1 MITISKRVEYSIEL
15 MSFLTKTGPKAVS
28 LMEISKKTG
37 LPYRFLGQ
45 VAIDLRK
52 GGIVE
57 GREGKMGGYVLTKGW
72 KDKNL
77 YDLLTALGEN
87 KGMVKCLG
95 TPGGCSRQD
104 GCKMRNIWQKLEE
117 NFLNDLKEI
126 KLNEI

>member
-1 MITISKRVEYSIEL
+1 MITISKKVEYSIDL
-15 MSFLTKTGPKAVS
+15 LSFLIKAGDKAVS
-28 LMEISKKTG
+28 LMEVSKKTG

-57 GREGKMGGYVLTKGW
+57 GREGKMGGYVLVNGW
-72 KDKNL
+72 KDKTL

-95 TPGGCSRQD
+95 SGVKCIREK
-104 GCKMRNIWQKLEE
+104 GCKMRNVWQKLEL
-117 NFLNDLKEI
+117 NFLQDLKKI

>member
-1 MITISKRVEYSIEL
+1 MITISKKVEYSIEL
-15 MSFLTKTGPKAVS
+15 LSFLIKTGDKAVS
-28 LMEISKKTG
+28 LMEVSKKTG

-57 GREGKMGGYVLTKGW
+57 GREGKMGGYLLMKGW
-72 KDKNL
+72 KDKTL
-77 YDLLTALGEN
+77 FDLLTALGEN

-95 TPGGCSRQD
+95 LGEKCSREN
-104 GCKMRNIWQKLEE
+104 GCKMRNIWQKLEMD
-117 NFLNDLKEI
+117 FLNDLKKI

>member
-1 MITISKRVEYSIEL
+1 MITISKKVEYSIEL
-15 MSFLTKTGPKAVS
+15 LSFLIKTGDKAVS
-28 LMEISKKTG
+28 LMEVSKKTG

-72 KDKNL
+72 KDKTL

-95 TPGGCSRQD
+95 ESGECVRKD
-104 GCKMRNIWQKLEE
+104 GCKMRNIWQKLEF
-117 NFLNDLKEI
+117 NFLNDLKKI
-126 KLNEI
+126 RLNEI

>member
-1 MITISKRVEYSIEL
+1 MITISKKVEYSIEL
-15 MSFLTKTGPKAVS
+15 ISLLTKKHGKVVS
-28 LMEISKKTG
+28 LMEVSKELG

-57 GREGKMGGYVLTKGW
+57 GKEGKLGGYVLKKDW
-72 KDKNL
+72 KDKTL
-77 YDLLTALGEN
+77 FDLLTALGEN

-95 TPGGCSRQD
+95 LGEKCIRQE

-117 NFLNDLKEI
+117 NFLNDLKKI

>member
-1 MITISKRVEYSIEL
+1 MITISKRVEYAIEL
-15 MSFLTKTGPKAVS
+15 MTFLTKTGGKVVS
-28 LMEISKKTG
+28 LMEISKKTN

-57 GREGKMGGYVLTKGW
+57 GREGKMGGYLLVSGW
-72 KDKNL
+72 KDKTL

-95 TPGGCSRQD
+95 NPGGCSRED
-104 GCKMRNIWQKLEE
+104 GCKMRNIWQKLEAD
-117 NFLNDLKEI
+117 FLNDLRKI